1 MYTEFSKLTVR
12 ELYRALKSEKL
23 KFFLFYR
30 MHNLPTAPYILAI
43 KPFGKT
49 TDWNFKACT
58 RLWPLYK
65 IRWLSPGQAIGLT
78 LPSINP
84 KQFCRRGGHL
94 LRLLLQ
100 NTSPFGQ
107 GLGYH
112 DSIELF

>member
-12 ELYRALKSEKL
+12 ELFRALKSEKL

-49 TDWNFKACT
+49 TDWTFKACT
-58 RLWPLYK
+58 RLWPLHKVVPRASDWSYGAVYK
-65 IRWLSPGQAIGLT
+65 SKAIL
-78 LPSINP
+78 
-84 KQFCRRGGHL
+84 QGGHL
-94 LRLLLQ
+94 LMLLLQ
-100 NTSPFGQ
+100 HTSPFGR